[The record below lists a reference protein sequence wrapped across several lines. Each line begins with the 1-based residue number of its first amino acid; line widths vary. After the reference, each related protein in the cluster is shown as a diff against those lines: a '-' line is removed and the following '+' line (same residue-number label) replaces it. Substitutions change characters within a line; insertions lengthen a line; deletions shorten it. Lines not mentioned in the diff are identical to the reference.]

1 MVVIS
6 QLYHK
11 HTFSETRWR
20 QKIRLHQKHPVR
32 GINIWSK
39 PFSMLQRRIGPKR
52 SEAEIRT
59 YEQEL
64 NRGYECQLFAL
75 PSPIAVSGDLKRI
88 INVSVGAMNFRIYLP
103 FALNEKKHASGSFV
117 EVAIPEGVMSKTQLP
132 FQAMLLLECEP
143 ITGYYPMAYGRGGF
157 ASTYRQKRVQI
168 PTLLLGSF
176 WIMCASTPTNGG

>member
-1 MVVIS
+1 MNWIMIVIS

-11 HTFSETRWR
+11 HTFSDTRWR

-103 FALNEKKHASGSFV
+103 FALNERSMRLDRSSKSPF
-117 EVAIPEGVMSKTQLP
+117 PRGVMSKTQLP
-132 FQAMLLLECEP
+132 FQAMLLLE
-143 ITGYYPMAYGRGGF
+143 
-157 ASTYRQKRVQI
+157 
-168 PTLLLGSF
+168 
-176 WIMCASTPTNGG
+176 